1 MNFNLKLG
9 SLVSRT
15 ATAAVFLAVLALFV
29 LSSLTLL
36 GNAVARGAFEPAAA
50 EFAAQIAPGEPFAY
64 YAAGWFLERS
74 MRPEDLPRALEM
86 YEKAAALEP
95 NDYLLWLE
103 FGKALERNGNP
114 EEAEKAL
121 RHAAETAPNYSE
133 VLWTLGNV
141 LIRNGKDE
149 EGFAHIRKAVDGN
162 GTFAQPAASLAWDLF
177 EGDISRVTAT
187 VGDSS
192 AVKAA
197 MAGFLARQE
206 KYDEAMKMWN
216 SVPKLE
222 VRTDH
227 QEAGKQLLQ
236 TFLGAKRYAA
246 AAELQAQLSNEGPRV
261 AEVTN
266 GGFEKDVSAEKPR
279 AFEWNIQQ
287 GKNPAVGIS
296 VEQKREGGKS
306 LALIFEARSTG
317 AFRTVSQAVAVL
329 PGVEYRFE
337 AFLKTE
343 LETEKTMFWEIAD
356 AVTGHVL
363 ASTQSVAAASDWA
376 PVSAVFSTK
385 DGSEGVIIRLVREK
399 CVGSECRIAGRVW
412 IDAVSIKRVD
422 QASGSK
428 FKVPSSSTRL
438 KV

>member
-1 MNFNLKLG
+1 MRVELKLK
-9 SLVSRT
+9 SLAART
-15 ATAAVFLAVLALFV
+15 VFAFGFLAVLLLFIF
-29 LSSLTLL
+29 SILTLL
-36 GNAVARGAFEPAAA
+36 GNAVARGAGEPAAA
-50 EFAAQIAPGEPFAY
+50 EFAASIAPNEPFAY
-64 YAAGWFLERS
+64 YAAGWYLERS
-74 MRPEDLPRALEM
+74 MRPEDLPRSLEM

-103 FGKALERNGNP
+103 FGKALERNGKP

-149 EGFAHIRKAVDGN
+149 EGFAHIRRAVEGN
-162 GTFAQPAASLAWDLF
+162 SKFGPPAASLAWDLF
-177 EGDISRVTAT
+177 EGDIDRVIAT

-206 KYDEAMKMWN
+206 KYREAIAMWK
-216 SVPKLE
+216 SLPGQE
-222 VRTDH
+222 IREEH
-227 QEAGKQLLQ
+227 REAGNQLLQ
-236 TFLGAKRYAA
+236 TLLGAKRYAA
-246 AAELQAQLSNEGPRV
+246 AAEVQAMLSDDGPKV

-266 GGFEKDVSAEKPR
+266 GGFEKDVSVDEPGV
-279 AFEWNIQQ
+279 FEWNIQA

-306 LALIFEARSTG
+306 LALIFEGRSTG
-317 AFRTVSQAVAVL
+317 AFRTISQAVAVL

-343 LETEKTMFWEIAD
+343 LETDKTMFWEIAD
-356 AVTGHVL
+356 AVSGEVL
-363 ASTQSVAAASDWA
+363 ASTPAVPASSGWA

-399 CVGSECRIAGRVW
+399 CVGSECRIAGRAW
-412 IDAVSIKRVD
+412 IDGVSIK
-422 QASGSK
+422 
-428 FKVPSSSTRL
+428 KVEQG
-438 KV
+438 